1 MGKLIYSERDL
12 TLASDEMLKKIDKAV
27 LATAFRVRDNARSE
41 FIKNRNNYKYSTNNY
56 DELSEG
62 IMVGKL
68 KDDTVKVH
76 AMGSPA
82 KYNTYKTRFFIGGT
96 THRTQTSRNG
106 NNIKPSNKGYIKAND
121 AIDKGVEG
129 AQETLDR
136 YINNILK
143 K

>member
-1 MGKLIYSERDL
+1 MGRLIYSERDL
-12 TLASDEMLKKIDKAV
+12 TLASEEILERIDRAV

-41 FIKNRNNYKYSTNNY
+41 FIKNRSNYKYSTNNY

-68 KDDTVKVH
+68 KNGTVKVH
-76 AMGSPA
+76 SLGSPN

-96 THRTQTSRNG
+96 NNRTQTSRNG
-106 NNIKPSNKGYIKAND
+106 KNIKPSNKGYIKAND